1 MKVLMVCEFFD
12 EALDYQENFL
22 AKVYHRLGHQ
32 VLVVTSTTASV
43 FDYTV
48 DAEGESAAQGE
59 TRTPYARILRKPWRL
74 NFVNRIKAFESLAPL
89 IERERP
95 DLIYFHDVMPNM
107 LDALGYMRRNPDARM
122 IMDCHA
128 DLSNSGANL
137 PSRLV
142 LHRLIRKAILDR
154 ARPFLSK
161 IFPVVPAATEFLKT
175 YYRLRDDEMEL
186 LPLGVDLDAARE
198 ARARGGG
205 RGVRQALGI
214 APGDFV
220 VFTGGKL
227 APAKRTEE
235 AIRAMARL
243 NDPGVHLVV
252 VGKLGGPGADGGY
265 GTLLEEAAAGVRN
278 VHFVGWQ
285 DRDGVYDHLDA
296 ADIAVFPASQSVLWQ
311 QSLGMGL
318 PLAVAEF
325 AEGMR
330 ARQQVSYMAGL
341 GAVTVLDERGDVPL
355 QIADLVRRFRSDPDL
370 LAQRRQAALDTA
382 ETVLNYERI
391 AARTLRFNSS
401 A

>member
-1 MKVLMVCEFFD
+1 MKILMVCEFFD

-22 AKVYHRLGHQ
+22 AKVYHRLGHE

-48 DAEGESAAQGE
+48 DADGETADHGE
-59 TRTPYARILRKPWRL
+59 TRTDYARILRKPWRL
-74 NFVNRIKAFESLAPL
+74 NILHRIKAFESLTPL

-137 PSRLV
+137 PSRLI
-142 LHRLIRKAILDR
+142 LHGVVRKAILDR
-154 ARPFLSK
+154 ARPVLSK

-186 LPLGVDLDAARE
+186 LPLGVDLDVARQ
-198 ARARGGG
+198 ARARAGG
-205 RGVRQALGI
+205 RNVRHRLGI
-214 APGDFV
+214 PEDAFV

-235 AIRAMARL
+235 AIAALARL
-243 NDPGVHLVV
+243 QNPDVHLIVI
-252 VGKLGGPGADGGY
+252 GKLGGPGSDEDYAA
-265 GTLLEEAAAGVRN
+265 LLEAAAGRVRN

-285 DRDGVYDHLDA
+285 DRDGVYDHMDA
-296 ADIAVFPASQSVLWQ
+296 ADLAVFPASQSVLWQ

-325 AEGMR
+325 AAGMR
-330 ARQQVSYMAGL
+330 ARQDVSYMAGL
-341 GAVTVLDERGDVPL
+341 GAVTVLDHRADVPL
-355 QIADLVRRFRSDPDL
+355 QIAELVRALRADPAL
-370 LAQRRQAALDTA
+370 HRERRQAALDTA
-382 ETVLNYERI
+382 ESILNYERI
-391 AARTLRFNSS
+391 AAQTLRFN
-401 A
+401 AAG